1 MILRRQKNK
10 KGEQAPGWEPEH
22 EEAPTSNRAP
32 GVPAQ
37 DVPASAVRSA
47 IAPAPTD
54 ICGEVRLVLRQAAE
68 VYAGLPEAAER
79 IAAHLDRLDSP
90 VRIAI
95 AGKVKAGKSTLLNAL
110 VGEVIAPTDAGEC
123 TRVVTW
129 YRNASAPRIV
139 MRRRDGEARDLP
151 IVRQNGK
158 LELDLVGTPPE
169 EVDRLTVDWPSG
181 DLATMTLIDTP
192 GIASASAEVS
202 ARTEALLIP
211 GSLTPEEEQGAADA
225 IVYLMRHVHA
235 DDVGFLEAFHA
246 HAAIGSSPVNTVAVL
261 SRADEIGAGRVD
273 ALHSARAI
281 ASRLRA
287 DEKVR
292 SLCQTVVPVAGLLA
306 ETGRTLRQ
314 AEFNALARIAAA
326 DVDYVDAMLLSA
338 DRFSRE
344 LPDGAPDLPPASVRS
359 ALMTRFGLFGVRTA
373 LPLIRQGVTDSS
385 DLAAELVR
393 RSGLDDLREALT
405 ALFTER
411 GDLLKAR
418 SALMALDSIL
428 RSSPLAESDLL
439 LAQVE
444 RIFSGAHEFVE
455 LGLLGSLRTGA
466 VSLPTEQRAEAERL
480 LGGTGQAQFVRL
492 GLAPSASPEE
502 IREAATDAM
511 TRWRRRAENPA
522 STRPVADAARVI
534 VRTCEGVL
542 ASLA

>member
-1 MILRRQKNK
+1 MILRRSKNQK
-10 KGEQAPGWEPEH
+10 GAEEAEPE
-22 EEAPTSNRAP
+22 APSSVQTEPPPVIREMP
-32 GVPAQ
+32 VPA
-37 DVPASAVRSA
+37 ARS
-47 IAPAPTD
+47 PLPPVSTD
-54 ICGEVRLVLRQAAE
+54 ICDQVRHVLQQAAE
-68 VYAGLPEAAER
+68 VYAEHPDAAER

-90 VRIAI
+90 LRVAI

-110 VGEVIAPTDAGEC
+110 VGEIIAPTDAGEC

-129 YRNASAPRIV
+129 YRNGSAPRIV
-139 MRRRDGEARDLP
+139 MRRKDGGARDLP
-151 IVRQNGK
+151 IIRQNGK
-158 LELDLVGTPPE
+158 LELDLIGTPPE
-169 EVDRLTVDWPSG
+169 EVDRLTVDWPSR

-202 ARTEALLIP
+202 ARTEDF
-211 GSLTPEEEQGAADA
+211 LTPEEEQGAADA

-235 DDVGFLEAFHA
+235 DDVGFLEAFHS

-261 SRADEIGAGRVD
+261 SRADEIGSGRVD
-273 ALHSARAI
+273 ALQSSRAI

-314 AEFNALARIAAA
+314 AEFNALAKIAAA
-326 DVDYVDAMLLSA
+326 DRDYVDEMLLSA
-338 DRFSRE
+338 DRFGRE
-344 LPDGAPDLPPASVRS
+344 LPDGAPDLPS
-359 ALMTRFGLFGVRTA
+359 AAMRTALLARFGLFGVRLA
-373 LPLIRQGVTDSS
+373 LPLIRQGMTDSTA
-385 DLAAELVR
+385 LAAELVR
-393 RSGLDDLREALT
+393 RSGLEELREALT

-411 GDLLKAR
+411 ADLLKAR

-428 RSSPLAESDLL
+428 RSTPLPESDLL

-444 RIFSGAHEFVE
+444 KIFSGAHEFVE

-466 VSLPTEQRAEAERL
+466 VVLPADQRGEAERL

-492 GLAPSASPEE
+492 GLPPTASGPE
-502 IREAATDAM
+502 IREAASDAM
-511 TRWRRRAENPA
+511 SRWRRRAENPA

-534 VRTCEGVL
+534 VRTCEGIL
-542 ASLA
+542 SSLPA